1 MAGWSPASPAPGTT
15 GTGRAPAWSRCPG
28 PTRWAGWVRC
38 CWSRR
43 GGGWA
48 SARGWRACPG
58 PTPVRASRPGPRT
71 PSSVTATVTSR
82 SGTWTRRA
90 GPRSPARCWG
100 TGCGWCCGRTPPGCC
115 SWSRCPCVTC
125 VIPVRTWICR
135 SAPPHR
141 ACPASVAPTMS
152 ARRIDLH
159 SHSTASDGT
168 DPPAEVMR
176 RARAAGLDVIALTDH
191 DTLAGHAEARG
202 ALPPGLALVPGM
214 ELSCRLDGHSV
225 HLLAYHVDP
234 AHAGL
239 AEQLHAIT
247 TDRLRRA
254 RDIVGKLRELGVDI
268 TWERVA
274 AIAGDGVVARPHI
287 ARAMVAAGAI
297 ARPDQAFTPEWIGAG
312 RRGHGKRDPL
322 DPGDPDPL
330 VTSARGAGQRSPPRR
345 RPGG

>member
-1 MAGWSPASPAPGTT
+1 
-15 GTGRAPAWSRCPG
+15 
-28 PTRWAGWVRC
+28 
-38 CWSRR
+38 
-43 GGGWA
+43 
-48 SARGWRACPG
+48 
-58 PTPVRASRPGPRT
+58 
-71 PSSVTATVTSR
+71 
-82 SGTWTRRA
+82 
-90 GPRSPARCWG
+90 
-100 TGCGWCCGRTPPGCC
+100 
-115 SWSRCPCVTC
+115 
-125 VIPVRTWICR
+125 
-135 SAPPHR
+135 
-141 ACPASVAPTMS
+141 MS

-254 RDIVGKLRELGVDI
+254 RDMVDKLRELGVDI
-268 TWERVA
+268 TWEQVA

-312 RRGHGKRDPL
+312 GRAYVSRYAL
-322 DPGDPDPL
+322 DPEDAVRLVSSAGGVSVLAHPGVPQGGWKIGDEAVARLAAAGLAGLEVAHPDHDDAERIRLAALAATLGL
-330 VTSARGAGQRSPPRR
+330 VSSGGSDDHGSLTGHRLGCETIAPGEYERLVSRAAGLS
-345 RPGG
+345 

>member
-1 MAGWSPASPAPGTT
+1 
-15 GTGRAPAWSRCPG
+15 
-28 PTRWAGWVRC
+28 
-38 CWSRR
+38 
-43 GGGWA
+43 
-48 SARGWRACPG
+48 
-58 PTPVRASRPGPRT
+58 
-71 PSSVTATVTSR
+71 
-82 SGTWTRRA
+82 
-90 GPRSPARCWG
+90 
-100 TGCGWCCGRTPPGCC
+100 
-115 SWSRCPCVTC
+115 
-125 VIPVRTWICR
+125 
-135 SAPPHR
+135 
-141 ACPASVAPTMS
+141 MS

-254 RDIVGKLRELGVDI
+254 RDMVGKLRELGVDI

-297 ARPDQAFTPEWIGAG
+297 ARPDQAFTPEWIG
-312 RRGHGKRDPL
+312 
-322 DPGDPDPL
+322 
-330 VTSARGAGQRSPPRR
+330 
-345 RPGG
+345 PGGRAYVSRYALDAEDAVRLVSSAGGVSVLAHPGVPQGGWKIGDEAVARLAAAGLAGLEVAHPDHDDAERIRLAALAATLGLVSSGGSDDHGSLTGYRLGCETIAPEEYERLMSRATGLS